1 MKEFKIYKQKIPH
14 DLIDSLIDEHRKFKS
29 SPFSIFRAQ
38 GAAVF
43 ESIRLDKLGNQIN
56 SIHNPH
62 MLGFTK
68 LRAKTLN
75 ILHHENISQCLKDFF
90 DKDDEFV
97 HWQSMFFDKSTATS
111 FHQDTW
117 YLDTKPK
124 GNLVGVWIA
133 LEDIYLESGPF
144 CLFPTTGDK
153 SINLKDFDFNNLEND
168 KNFTRSYPKSNR
180 YDFLAKKGDI
190 LIWNSFILHGALP
203 PTSETLTRKSLT
215 SHYYPLGEIPQ
226 DAPVKRFFSIYDH
239 SNPRKTSNSH
249 IKTAARLNPYLYSL
263 ICIAMKN
270 LHRYKNIFMRDQKI
284 DMQLDN
290 IRTLKK

>member
-14 DLIDSLIDEHRKFKS
+14 DLIDSLIDEHKRFKS

-38 GAAVF
+38 GSAAF
-43 ESIRLDKLGNQIN
+43 ESPCLDKFGNQSN
-56 SIHNPH
+56 SIQNPH
-62 MLGFTK
+62 MLGFSK

-90 DKDDEFV
+90 DKDDDFV
-97 HWQSMFFDKSTATS
+97 HWQSMFFDISTATNL
-111 FHQDTW
+111 HQDTW

-144 CLFPTTGDK
+144 CVYPKTGHKLIDF
-153 SINLKDFDFNNLEND
+153 KDFDFNNLEND
-168 KNFTRSYPKSNR
+168 KNFIRSYPKSSR
-180 YDFLAKKGDI
+180 YNFLAKKGDI
-190 LIWNSFILHGALP
+190 LIWNSYILHGALP
-203 PTSETLTRKSLT
+203 RTSEKLTRKSLT
-215 SHYYPLGEIPQ
+215 SHYYPVGEIPQ

-239 SNPRKTSNSH
+239 SNPRTTSNPQ

-270 LHRYKNIFMRDQKI
+270 LHGYKDIFMNDNKFNKQLKNIR
-284 DMQLDN
+284 N
-290 IRTLKK
+290 IE